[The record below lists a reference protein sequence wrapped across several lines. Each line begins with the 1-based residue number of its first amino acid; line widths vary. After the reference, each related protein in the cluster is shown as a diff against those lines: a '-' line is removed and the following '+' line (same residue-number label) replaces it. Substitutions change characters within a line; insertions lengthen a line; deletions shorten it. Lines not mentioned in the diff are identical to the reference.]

1 MLILVTGG
9 SASGKSAFAE
19 SLCLAYAPRVYLA
32 CMQPFGDEG
41 AKRIERHRA
50 MRKDKGFLTV
60 ERYTDLAAL
69 SLPPC
74 RCVLLEDLGN
84 LTANEMFS
92 AEPPRDPFDAVIN
105 GVDALLKQCE
115 RVVVVTDEIGSDG
128 ADYDPATT
136 AYIEALGALNRA
148 LSRRA
153 DAAVEVVAGIPIPL
167 KGELPA

>member
-1 MLILVTGG
+1 
-9 SASGKSAFAE
+9 
-19 SLCLAYAPRVYLA
+19 
-32 CMQPFGDEG
+32 
-41 AKRIERHRA
+41 
-50 MRKDKGFLTV
+50 
-60 ERYTDLAAL
+60 
-69 SLPPC
+69 
-74 RCVLLEDLGN
+74 
-84 LTANEMFS
+84 MFS